1 LDQAKVNAVVN
12 AFFNS
17 LKTEED
23 KILATGL
30 THNKT
35 VELLHQATIQLCQDY
50 PERFES
56 YVKFFE
62 FGCMYLQDE
71 SDEIPEVEKNER

>member
-1 LDQAKVNAVVN
+1 MDQAKVNTVVN
-12 AFFNS
+12 AFFDS
-17 LKTEED
+17 LKSKED
-23 KILATGL
+23 KMLDTSL
-30 THNKT
+30 THNAT
-35 VELLHQATIQLCQDY
+35 VEILHQAVSQLCQEY

-71 SDEIPEVEKNER
+71 SDELPEVEK